1 MRRAEKTRVTLA
13 QNFTMRFKQKD
24 TIMMFTSLY
33 AYAVKGEK
41 MKTKHFMTQTL
52 ITLTHNPHPLTFE
65 PSQHQTDCELTQIR
79 SQVNAIK
86 LTFCTQA

>member
-33 AYAVKGEK
+33 AYAAKGEK

-79 SQVNAIK
+79 RQVNVIK
-86 LTFCTQA
+86 LIFC